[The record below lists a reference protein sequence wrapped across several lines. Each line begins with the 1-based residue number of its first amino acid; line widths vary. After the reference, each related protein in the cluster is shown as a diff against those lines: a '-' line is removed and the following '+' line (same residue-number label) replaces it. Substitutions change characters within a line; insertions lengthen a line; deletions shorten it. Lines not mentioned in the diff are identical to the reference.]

1 MIRDISTFNYDM
13 DKKTWTWERTAD
25 AKNFLISTAPD
36 FLPLSFVQEAFATS
50 AMFWA
55 KPLSDE
61 ATRAMLDNS
70 LTLGVYEV
78 TDNGQKEPIGMARMV
93 TDYTTLAYLTDVYL
107 QDAYRN
113 LGLGKWIIH
122 CCREVVME
130 MNDLRFMVLLTGS
143 EQAQQLYRRELG
155 MSVLDGREMPLA
167 CMGARKEKL
176 AEAAA
181 TQKAAG
187 GPSTTRK

>member
-1 MIRDISTFNYDM
+1 M
-13 DKKTWTWERTAD
+13 DKKTWTWERTAGSQT
-25 AKNFLISTAPD
+25 FLISTAPD
-36 FLPLSFVQEAFATS
+36 LLPHTFVQEAFATD

-70 LTLGVYEV
+70 LTLGVYRISE
-78 TDNGQKEPIGMARMV
+78 DDKKEPVGMARVV

-107 QDAYRN
+107 QDAHRN

-122 CCREVVME
+122 CCREIAIE
-130 MNDLRFMVLLTGS
+130 MADLRFMVLLTGS
-143 EQAQQLYRRELG
+143 EQAQKLYRRELG
-155 MSVLDGREMPLA
+155 MAVLDGREVPLA

-181 TQKAAG
+181 SQQATG
-187 GPSTTRK
+187 GPSTTHE

>member
-1 MIRDISTFNYDM
+1 M
-13 DKKTWTWERTAD
+13 DKKTWTWQRTAGSQT
-25 AKNFLISTAPD
+25 FLISTAPHL
-36 FLPLSFVQEAFATS
+36 LPHAFVQEAFATD

-61 ATRAMLDNS
+61 ATRAMLENS
-70 LTLGVYEV
+70 LTLGVYKLS
-78 TDNGQKEPIGMARMV
+78 DNDEKEPVGMARMV

-122 CCREVVME
+122 CCRQIVME

-143 EQAQQLYRRELG
+143 EQAQKLYRRELG
-155 MSVLDGREMPLA
+155 MAVLDGQEIPLA

-176 AEAAA
+176 AEAAGG
-181 TQKAAG
+181 QQAAG
-187 GPSTTRK
+187 GPGPTHE